1 MRSNRLEAASQV
13 IHLPTRIPSEDEA
26 ERALEEQKARVRQ
39 AEQDPDATD
48 YLIRQYRGQVQ
59 WAEDYLHAAR
69 NRRPRPEA
77 FEIQAMRI
85 GEAALV
91 AYPGEMFV
99 DYQLEMDRASP
110 FEKTFTLAYS
120 NGCIGYVP
128 TAGAFPEGGYEVD
141 HAFRYYGTLMITSAC
156 ERLIKSATLE
166 LLDVL
171 KRNN

>member
-1 MRSNRLEAASQV
+1 M
-13 IHLPTRIPSEDEA
+13 DEA
-26 ERALEEQKARVRQ
+26 ERALEDQKARVRE
-39 AEQDPDATD
+39 AEQDPEATD
-48 YLIRQYRGQVQ
+48 YLICQYRGQIG
-59 WAEDYLHAAR
+59 WAEAYLRTAR

-99 DYQLEMDRASP
+99 DYQLEMDQASP
-110 FEKTFTLAYS
+110 FRKTFTLAYS

-128 TAGAFPEGGYEVD
+128 TAKAFPEGGYEVD

-156 ERLIKSATLE
+156 ERMIKSATLE
-166 LLDVL
+166 LLDGL
-171 KRNN
+171 KWDN